1 VYAVLAMSSSACS
14 SEPASVDRASVEA
27 HELPA
32 TLSLAA
38 SDFWIEVTPDSAT
51 VAPGGVVQLSAIGR
65 SRDGLRWTIHVI
77 WQAPAGGAVSASGQ
91 YVAPQ
96 TPGRYPVVATRE
108 GDVQTDTAFVR
119 VLTTA
124 SQGDFWI
131 EVTPDTVT
139 ATPGDTLQ
147 FTALGHSADGA
158 QWTVRTVWQASA
170 GSVSETGSYVTPDT
184 AGTYRVVATRVGDV
198 QADTAIVRV
207 APASGAVT
215 AAVTTGC
222 TNEPAGY
229 RRVATASWDQLP
241 GRQPEVS
248 SDYMTYFHDQIPT
261 LSIVQDA
268 AAPASPSSV
277 LRVLYPAGFR
287 GGESPSRWGT
297 SSLGEN
303 GGNLYVCLWIRY
315 DPWWSTEG
323 ITMDKLFYVHQNDSR
338 LNHAMVALGEYN
350 DLFIH
355 ALLQFPTATP
365 HYNIGQ
371 VKSAENNVAG
381 GGWHKVEVVWEANVP
396 GQRNGRYRHWV
407 DDRLIATA
415 DDAYWFEGGNTPH
428 WDTVW
433 FDPIYGRT
441 ESVIPRDQSWYMDQT
456 VVSVK

>member
-1 VYAVLAMSSSACS
+1 MHPPTSPRRRRFFVYAVLAMSSSACS
-14 SEPASVDRASVEA
+14 TEPTSVDRASADA

-38 SDFWIEVTPDSAT
+38 SDFWIEITPDSAT
-51 VAPGGVVQLSAIGR
+51 VAPGGTVQLSVIGR
-65 SRDGLRWTIHVI
+65 SRDGLRWTVRTT

-119 VLTTA
+119 VSLPSA
-124 SQGDFWI
+124 
-131 EVTPDTVT
+131 P
-139 ATPGDTLQ
+139 L
-147 FTALGHSADGA
+147 ALP
-158 QWTVRTVWQASA
+158 T
-170 GSVSETGSYVTPDT
+170 
-184 AGTYRVVATRVGDV
+184 
-198 QADTAIVRV
+198 
-207 APASGAVT
+207 SG
-215 AAVTTGC
+215 GC
-222 TNEPAGY
+222 NNEPTGY
-229 RRVATASWDQLP
+229 RRVATANWNQLP
-241 GRQPEVS
+241 RRQPEVS

-371 VKSAENNVAG
+371 IKSAENNVAG